1 MSTDV
6 WVILI
11 YLVFLVIIGWVF
23 KKFNSNTSDYFRGG
37 GNMLWWL
44 VGSTAFMTQFS
55 AWTFTGAASQA
66 YVSGFAIVF
75 LFMANAAGY
84 FLNYVY
90 FAPRFRQLRVV
101 TAAEALKMRFG
112 KPSEQ
117 TFIWFSMFD
126 GLVSAATWLSALAI
140 ISSAV
145 FNVPLETVIL
155 LTGIAVVAMSVTGG
169 AWAVVASDYV
179 QMLIIMSVTF
189 VCFIVAWGNTESIG
203 HIVSSYDGEFL
214 TGSGYGYAWL
224 FGFWVFMLVIK
235 QIFMMNN
242 TLNGYRYMCAKNSK
256 NARYGALFT
265 LCLALIGPIVWFFP
279 SWFMHA
285 YSPDFAQNFTA
296 LGSSAN
302 EAVFV
307 AFVSEYM
314 PAGMLGLLMAAMF
327 AASMSSMDSGL
338 NRNAGFFVRNF
349 YLTVIKPHATE
360 REMMRVSRIVTLCF
374 GALIIGISLFIN
386 SLKSMSLFEIL
397 LTASALI
404 TFPITIPAMLGMII
418 RKTPDWSGWGTLVV
432 GCMVSYSVGAWLSPE
447 FVNNVMGMDI
457 TAREWSDFRVAF
469 AIGAHTVITGGFFL
483 LSTLFY
489 KPEAQPNERAS
500 ERQEMWQRWE
510 TPVESVEEDS
520 AADAIDYGQKII
532 LGRLI
537 LIGSVMVMG
546 LSLLPNSLN
555 GRLIMLL
562 CGALLMIPAVLMLIS
577 ARGSKRA
584 MQRTMKRTM
593 QETQG
598 EPQAVYK

>member
-1 MSTDV
+1 MSIDV

-11 YLVFLVIIGWVF
+11 YLVFLVVIGWVF
-23 KKFNSNTSDYFRGG
+23 KNFNTNTSDYFRGG

-66 YVSGFAIVF
+66 YVSGFAIIF

-101 TAAEALKMRFG
+101 TAAEALKMRYG

-140 ISSAV
+140 ITSAV
-145 FNVPLETVIL
+145 FDVPLQTVIL
-155 LTGIAVVAMSVTGG
+155 LAGIAVVAMSVTGG

-189 VCFIVAWGNTESIG
+189 VCFFVAWGNTDSIG
-203 HIVSSYDGEFL
+203 SIVSSYDGEFL

-224 FGFWVFMLVIK
+224 FGFWVFMLIIK

-265 LCLALIGPIVWFFP
+265 LCLALIGPVVWFFP
-279 SWFMHA
+279 AWFMHA
-285 YSPDFAQNFTA
+285 YNPDFAQNFGM
-296 LGSSAN
+296 LGASAN

-349 YLTVIKPHATE
+349 YLSVIKPHANE
-360 REMMRVSRIVTLCF
+360 QEMLRVSRIVTLIF
-374 GALIIGISLFIN
+374 GAIIVGISLFIN

-404 TFPITIPAMLGMII
+404 TFPITIPAMLGLIV

-432 GCMVSYSVGAWLSPE
+432 GCMVSYAVGAWLSPE
-447 FVNNVMGMDI
+447 LVSSVMGMEI
-457 TAREWSDFRVAF
+457 SPREWSDFRVAF
-469 AIGAHTVITGGFFL
+469 AIGAHAIITGGFFL
-483 LSTLFY
+483 LSSLFY
-489 KPEAQPNERAS
+489 KSEAHSEKRAAER
-500 ERQEMWQRWE
+500 EEMWRRWE
-510 TPVESVEEDS
+510 TPVESTDADP
-520 AADAIDYGQKII
+520 AADAVDYGQKII

-537 LIGSVMVMG
+537 LIGSIMVMG
-546 LSLLPNSLN
+546 LSLLPNSTN
-555 GRLIMLL
+555 GRLVMLL
-562 CGALLMIPAVLMLIS
+562 CGALLMIPAVLMLFS
-577 ARGSKRA
+577 ARSSKRA
-584 MQRTMKRTM
+584 MKESEEKGQVAYR
-593 QETQG
+593 
-598 EPQAVYK
+598 

>member
-1 MSTDV
+1 MSIDV

-11 YLVFLVIIGWVF
+11 YLVFLVVIGWVF
-23 KKFNSNTSDYFRGG
+23 KNFNTNTSDYFRGG

-66 YVSGFAIVF
+66 YVSGFAIIF

-101 TAAEALKMRFG
+101 TAAEALKMRYG

-140 ISSAV
+140 ITSAV
-145 FNVPLETVIL
+145 FDVPLQTVIL
-155 LTGIAVVAMSVTGG
+155 LAGIAVVAMSVTGG

-189 VCFIVAWGNTESIG
+189 VCFFVAWGNTDSIG
-203 HIVSSYDGEFL
+203 SIVSSYDGEFL

-224 FGFWVFMLVIK
+224 FGFWVFMLIIK

-265 LCLALIGPIVWFFP
+265 LCLALIGPVVWFFP
-279 SWFMHA
+279 AWFMHA
-285 YSPDFAQNFTA
+285 YSPDFAQNFGM
-296 LGSSAN
+296 LGASAN

-349 YLTVIKPHATE
+349 YLSVIKPHANE
-360 REMMRVSRIVTLCF
+360 QEMLRVSRIVTLIF
-374 GALIIGISLFIN
+374 GAIIVGISLFIN

-404 TFPITIPAMLGMII
+404 TFPITIPAMLGLIV

-432 GCMVSYSVGAWLSPE
+432 GCMVSYAVGAWLSPGL
-447 FVNNVMGMDI
+447 VSSVMGMEI
-457 TAREWSDFRVAF
+457 SPREWSDFRVAF
-469 AIGAHTVITGGFFL
+469 AIGAHAIITGGFFL
-483 LSTLFY
+483 LSSLFY
-489 KPEAQPNERAS
+489 KSESHSEKRAAER
-500 ERQEMWQRWE
+500 EEMWRRWE
-510 TPVESVEEDS
+510 TPVESTDADP
-520 AADAIDYGQKII
+520 AADAVDYGQKII

-537 LIGSVMVMG
+537 LIGSIMVMG
-546 LSLLPNSLN
+546 LSLLPNSTN
-555 GRLIMLL
+555 GRLVMLL
-562 CGALLMIPAVLMLIS
+562 CGALLMIPAVLMLFS
-577 ARGSKRA
+577 ARSSKRA
-584 MQRTMKRTM
+584 MKESEEKGQVAYR
-593 QETQG
+593 
-598 EPQAVYK
+598 

>member
-1 MSTDV
+1 MSIDV

-23 KKFNSNTSDYFRGG
+23 KNFNTNTSDYFRGG

-66 YVSGFAIVF
+66 YVSGFAIIF
-75 LFMANAAGY
+75 LFGANAAGY

-101 TAAEALKMRFG
+101 TAAEALKMRYG

-140 ISSAV
+140 ITSAV
-145 FNVPLETVIL
+145 FDVPLQTVIL
-155 LTGIAVVAMSVTGG
+155 LAGIAVVAMSVTGG

-189 VCFIVAWGNTESIG
+189 VCFFVAWGNTDSIG
-203 HIVSSYDGEFL
+203 SIVSSYDGEFL

-224 FGFWVFMLVIK
+224 FGFWVFMLIIK

-265 LCLALIGPIVWFFP
+265 LCLALIGPIIWFFP
-279 SWFMHA
+279 AWFMHA
-285 YSPDFAQNFTA
+285 NSPDFAQNFPA
-296 LGSSAN
+296 LGASAN

-349 YLTVIKPHATE
+349 YLSIIKPDANETE
-360 REMMRVSRIVTLCF
+360 MLRVSRMVTLIF
-374 GALIIGISLFIN
+374 GAIIIGISLFIN

-404 TFPITIPAMLGMII
+404 TFPITIPAMLGLIV

-432 GCMVSYSVGAWLSPE
+432 GCMVSYGVGAWLSPE
-447 FVNNVMGMDI
+447 LVNSVMGMEI
-457 TAREWSDFRVAF
+457 SAREWSDFRVAF
-469 AIGAHTVITGGFFL
+469 AIGAHAVITGGFFL
-483 LSTLFY
+483 LSSLFY
-489 KPEAQPNERAS
+489 NAEKHSPERAA
-500 ERQEMWQRWE
+500 ERREMWRRWE
-510 TPVESVEEDS
+510 TPVESTDADP
-520 AADAIDYGQKII
+520 AADAVDYGQKII

-546 LSLLPNSLN
+546 LSLLPNSTN
-555 GRLIMLL
+555 GRLVMLL
-562 CGALLMIPAVLMLIS
+562 CGALLMIPAVLMLLS
-577 ARGSKRA
+577 ARSSKRA
-584 MQRTMKRTM
+584 MQNA
-593 QETQG
+593 EL
-598 EPQAVYK
+598 QASIAYK

>member
-1 MSTDV
+1 MSIDV

-11 YLVFLVIIGWVF
+11 YLVFLMVIGWVF
-23 KKFNSNTSDYFRGG
+23 KSFNANTSDYFRGG

-66 YVSGFAIVF
+66 YVSGFAIIF

-140 ISSAV
+140 ITSAV

-189 VCFIVAWGNTESIG
+189 VCFIVAWGNTESVS

-224 FGFWVFMLVIK
+224 FGFWVFMLIIK

-279 SWFMHA
+279 AWFMHA
-285 YSPDFAQNFTA
+285 YSPGFMENFSS
-296 LGSSAN
+296 LGAKAN

-349 YLTVIKPHATE
+349 YLPIIKPHATE
-360 REMMRVSRIVTLCF
+360 REMLRVSRFVTLSF
-374 GALIIGISLFIN
+374 GAIIIGISLFIN

-432 GCMVSYSVGAWLSPE
+432 GCMVSYTVGAWLSPE

-457 TAREWSDFRVAF
+457 TAREWSDFRVSL
-469 AIGAHTVITGGFFL
+469 AIGAHVVITGGFFL

-489 KPEAQPNERAS
+489 KPEAQSTEREA

-510 TPVESVEEDS
+510 TPVESIEADP

-537 LIGSVMVMG
+537 LIGSIMVMG
-546 LSLLPNSLN
+546 LSLLPNSTN

-562 CGALLMIPAVLMLIS
+562 CGAFIMIPAVLMLIS
-577 ARGSKRA
+577 ARSSKRA
-584 MQRTMKRTM
+584 MLIASNN
-593 QETQG
+593 
-598 EPQAVYK
+598 PQVAYK

>member
-1 MSTDV
+1 MSIDV

-11 YLVFLVIIGWVF
+11 YLVFLMVIGWVF
-23 KKFNSNTSDYFRGG
+23 KSFNANTSDYFRGG

-66 YVSGFAIVF
+66 YVSGFAIIF

-140 ISSAV
+140 ITSAV

-189 VCFIVAWGNTESIG
+189 VCFIVAWGNTESVS

-224 FGFWVFMLVIK
+224 FGFWVFMLIIK

-279 SWFMHA
+279 AWFMHA
-285 YSPDFAQNFTA
+285 YSPDFMESFSS
-296 LGSSAN
+296 LGAKAN

-349 YLTVIKPHATE
+349 YLPILKPHATE
-360 REMMRVSRIVTLCF
+360 REMLRVSRFVTLSF
-374 GALIIGISLFIN
+374 GAIIIGISLFIN

-432 GCMVSYSVGAWLSPE
+432 GCMVSYTVGAWLSPE

-457 TAREWSDFRVAF
+457 TAREWSDFRVSL
-469 AIGAHTVITGGFFL
+469 AIGAHVVITGGFFL

-489 KPEAQPNERAS
+489 KPEAQSTERAA

-510 TPVESVEEDS
+510 TPVESTEADP

-546 LSLLPNSLN
+546 LSLLPNSAN

-562 CGALLMIPAVLMLIS
+562 CGALIMIPAALMLLS
-577 ARGSKRA
+577 ARSSKRA
-584 MQRTMKRTM
+584 MQRASDN
-593 QETQG
+593 
-598 EPQAVYK
+598 PQVAYK

>member
-1 MSTDV
+1 MSIDV

-11 YLVFLVIIGWVF
+11 YLVFLVVIGWVF
-23 KKFNSNTSDYFRGG
+23 KNFNSNTSDYFRGG

-66 YVSGFAIVF
+66 FVSGFAIIF

-84 FLNYVY
+84 LLNYMY

-140 ISSAV
+140 ITSAV
-145 FNVPLETVIL
+145 FNVSIETIIL
-155 LTGIAVVAMSVTGG
+155 LAGIAVVAMSVTGG

-189 VCFIVAWGNTESIG
+189 VCFIVAWGNTDGIGSI
-203 HIVSSYDGEFL
+203 VASYDGEFL

-224 FGFWVFMLVIK
+224 FGFWVFMLIIK

-265 LCLALIGPIVWFFP
+265 LCLALLGPVVWFFP
-279 SWFMHA
+279 AWFMHA
-285 YSPDFAQNFTA
+285 YSPDFADNFGM
-296 LGSSAN
+296 LGASAN

-349 YLTVIKPHATE
+349 YLPIIKPHATE
-360 REMMRVSRIVTLCF
+360 AEMLRVSRFVTFGF
-374 GALIIGISLFIN
+374 GAIIIGIGLFIN

-404 TFPITIPAMLGMII
+404 TFPITIPAMLGLIV

-432 GCMVSYSVGAWLSPE
+432 GCMVSYGVGAWLSPE
-447 FVNNVMGMDI
+447 IVNSVMGMEI
-457 TAREWSDFRVAF
+457 SAREWSDFRVAF
-469 AIGAHTVITGGFFL
+469 AIGAHAVITGGFFL
-483 LSTLFY
+483 LSSLFY
-489 KPEAQPNERAS
+489 KPEKHSAERAA
-500 ERQEMWQRWE
+500 EREEMWRRWE
-510 TPVESVEEDS
+510 TPVESTDADP
-520 AADAIDYGQKII
+520 AADAVDYGQKII

-546 LSLLPNSLN
+546 LSLLPNSTN

-562 CGALLMIPAVLMLIS
+562 CGAFLMIPAVLMLVS
-577 ARGSKRA
+577 ARSSKRA
-584 MQRTMKRTM
+584 MHNAELK
-593 QETQG
+593 
-598 EPQAVYK
+598 ANVAYK

>member
-1 MSTDV
+1 MSIDV

-11 YLVFLVIIGWVF
+11 YLVFLMVIGWVF
-23 KKFNSNTSDYFRGG
+23 KNFNSDTSDYFRGG

-66 YVSGFAIVF
+66 YVSGFAIIF

-140 ISSAV
+140 ITSAV

-189 VCFIVAWGNTESIG
+189 VCFIVAWGNTESVS

-224 FGFWVFMLVIK
+224 FGFWVFMLIIK

-265 LCLALIGPIVWFFP
+265 LCLALVGPIVWFFP
-279 SWFMHA
+279 AWFMHA
-285 YSPDFAQNFTA
+285 YSPGFMENFSS
-296 LGSSAN
+296 LGAKAN

-349 YLTVIKPHATE
+349 YLPIIKPHATE
-360 REMMRVSRIVTLCF
+360 QEMLRVSRFVTLSF
-374 GALIIGISLFIN
+374 GAIIIGISLFIN

-432 GCMVSYSVGAWLSPE
+432 GCMVSYTVGAWLSPE
-447 FVNNVMGMDI
+447 LVNNMLGMDI
-457 TAREWSDFRVAF
+457 TAREWSDFRVSL
-469 AIGAHTVITGGFFL
+469 AIGAHVVITGGFFL

-489 KPEAQPNERAS
+489 KPEAQSTERAA

-510 TPVESVEEDS
+510 TPVESTEADP
-520 AADAIDYGQKII
+520 AADEIDYGQKII

-537 LIGSVMVMG
+537 LMGSIMVMG
-546 LSLLPNSLN
+546 LSLLPNSTN

-562 CGALLMIPAVLMLIS
+562 CGALIMIPAVLMLLS
-577 ARGSKRA
+577 ARSSKRA
-584 MQRTMKRTM
+584 MQMASDN
-593 QETQG
+593 
-598 EPQAVYK
+598 PQVAYK

>member
-1 MSTDV
+1 MSVDV

-11 YLVFLVIIGWVF
+11 YLVFLVVIGWVF
-23 KKFNSNTSDYFRGG
+23 KNFNANTSDYFRGG

-66 YVSGFAIVF
+66 YMSGFAIIF

-101 TAAEALKMRFG
+101 TAAEALKMRYG

-140 ISSAV
+140 ITSAV

-203 HIVSSYDGEFL
+203 HVVSSYDGEFL

-224 FGFWVFMLVIK
+224 FGFWVFMLIIK

-242 TLNGYRYMCAKNSK
+242 TLNGYRYICAKNSK

-265 LCLALIGPIVWFFP
+265 LCLALIGPIIWFFP
-279 SWFMHA
+279 AWFMHA
-285 YSPDFAQNFTA
+285 YSPDFTDNFA
-296 LGSSAN
+296 MLGAKAN

-307 AFVSEYM
+307 GFVSEYM

-349 YLTVIKPHATE
+349 YLPVIKPHATE
-360 REMMRVSRIVTLCF
+360 KEMMRVSRFVTLSF
-374 GALIIGISLFIN
+374 GVIIIGISLFIN
-386 SLKSMSLFEIL
+386 SLKSMSLFDIL

-432 GCMVSYSVGAWLSPE
+432 GCMVSYVIGAWLSPE

-457 TAREWSDFRVAF
+457 TDREWSDFRVSF
-469 AIGAHTVITGGFFL
+469 AIGAHVVITGGFFM

-489 KPEAQPNERAS
+489 KPEAQSAERAA
-500 ERQEMWQRWE
+500 ERVEMWQRWE
-510 TPVESVEEDS
+510 TPVESTEEDPAS
-520 AADAIDYGQKII
+520 DTIDYAQKIV

-537 LIGSVMVMG
+537 LIGSIMVMG
-546 LSLLPNSLN
+546 LSLLPNSMD

-562 CGALLMIPAVLMLIS
+562 CGGILLVPAILMLIS
-577 ARGSKRA
+577 ARAS
-584 MQRTMKRTM
+584 KRTM
-593 QETQG
+593 HKAELKTQT
-598 EPQAVYK
+598 V

>member
-1 MSTDV
+1 MSVDV

-11 YLVFLVIIGWVF
+11 YLVFLVVIGWVF
-23 KKFNSNTSDYFRGG
+23 KNFNANTSDYFRGG

-66 YVSGFAIVF
+66 YVSGFAIIF

-117 TFIWFSMFD
+117 AFIWFSMFD

-140 ISSAV
+140 ITSAV

-189 VCFIVAWGNTESIG
+189 VCFFVAWGNTESIG
-203 HIVSSYDGEFL
+203 TIVSSYDGEFL

-224 FGFWVFMLVIK
+224 FGFWVFMLIIK

-265 LCLALIGPIVWFFP
+265 LCLALLGPIVWFFP
-279 SWFMHA
+279 AWFMHA
-285 YSPDFAQNFTA
+285 YSPDFIESFTS
-296 LGSSAN
+296 LGAKAN

-349 YLTVIKPHATE
+349 YLPIIKPHATE
-360 REMMRVSRIVTLCF
+360 REMLRVSRFVTLSF
-374 GALIIGISLFIN
+374 GAIIIGISLFIN

-432 GCMVSYSVGAWLSPE
+432 GCMVSYTVGAWLSPE
-447 FVNNVMGMDI
+447 LVNNVLGMDI
-457 TAREWSDFRVAF
+457 TAREWSDFRVSL
-469 AIGAHTVITGGFFL
+469 AIGAHVVITGGFFL

-489 KPEAQPNERAS
+489 KPEAHSAERAA

-510 TPVESVEEDS
+510 TPVESTDADP

-546 LSLLPNSLN
+546 LSLLPNSMD

-562 CGALLMIPAVLMLIS
+562 CGALLMIPAVLMLLS
-577 ARGSKRA
+577 ARSSKRA
-584 MQRTMKRTM
+584 MQLASEKS
-593 QETQG
+593 EL
-598 EPQAVYK
+598 AYK

>member
-1 MSTDV
+1 MSIDV

-11 YLVFLVIIGWVF
+11 YLVFLMVIGWVF
-23 KKFNSNTSDYFRGG
+23 KNFNSDTSDYFRGG

-66 YVSGFAIVF
+66 YVSGFAIIF

-140 ISSAV
+140 ITSAV

-189 VCFIVAWGNTESIG
+189 VCFIVAWGNTESVS

-224 FGFWVFMLVIK
+224 FGFWVFMLIIK

-265 LCLALIGPIVWFFP
+265 LCLALVGPIVWFFP
-279 SWFMHA
+279 AWFMHA
-285 YSPDFAQNFTA
+285 YSPGFMENFSS
-296 LGSSAN
+296 LGAKAN

-349 YLTVIKPHATE
+349 YLPIIKPHATE
-360 REMMRVSRIVTLCF
+360 QEMLRVSRFVTLSF
-374 GALIIGISLFIN
+374 GAIIIGISLFIN

-432 GCMVSYSVGAWLSPE
+432 GCMVSYTVGAWLSPDL
-447 FVNNVMGMDI
+447 VNNMLGMDI
-457 TAREWSDFRVAF
+457 TAREWSDFRVSL
-469 AIGAHTVITGGFFL
+469 AIGAHVVITGGFFL

-489 KPEAQPNERAS
+489 KPEAQSTERAA

-510 TPVESVEEDS
+510 TPVESTEADP
-520 AADAIDYGQKII
+520 AADEIDYGQKII

-537 LIGSVMVMG
+537 LMGSIMVMG
-546 LSLLPNSLN
+546 LSLLPNSTN

-562 CGALLMIPAVLMLIS
+562 CGALIMIPAVLMLLS
-577 ARGSKRA
+577 ARSSKRA
-584 MQRTMKRTM
+584 MQMASNN
-593 QETQG
+593 
-598 EPQAVYK
+598 PQVAYK

>member
-1 MSTDV
+1 MSVDI

-11 YLVFLVIIGWVF
+11 YLVFLVVIGWVF
-23 KKFNSNTSDYFRGG
+23 KNFNANTSDYFRGG

-66 YVSGFAIVF
+66 YMSGFAIIF

-101 TAAEALKMRFG
+101 TAAEALKMRYG

-140 ISSAV
+140 ITSAV

-203 HIVSSYDGEFL
+203 HVVSSYDGEFL

-224 FGFWVFMLVIK
+224 FGFWVFMLIIK

-242 TLNGYRYMCAKNSK
+242 TLNGYRYICAKNSK

-265 LCLALIGPIVWFFP
+265 LCLALIGPIIWFFP
-279 SWFMHA
+279 AWFMHA
-285 YSPDFAQNFTA
+285 YSPDFTDNFA
-296 LGSSAN
+296 MLGAKAN

-307 AFVSEYM
+307 GFVSEYM

-349 YLTVIKPHATE
+349 YLPVIKPHATE
-360 REMMRVSRIVTLCF
+360 KEMMRVSRFVTLSF
-374 GALIIGISLFIN
+374 GVIIIGISLFIN
-386 SLKSMSLFEIL
+386 SLKSMSLFDIL

-432 GCMVSYSVGAWLSPE
+432 GCIVSYVVGAWLSPE

-457 TAREWSDFRVAF
+457 TAREWSDFRVSL
-469 AIGAHTVITGGFFL
+469 AIGAHVVITGGFFM

-489 KPEAQPNERAS
+489 KPEAQSAERTA

-510 TPVESVEEDS
+510 TPVESTEEDP
-520 AADAIDYGQKII
+520 AADAVDYAQKIV

-537 LIGSVMVMG
+537 LIGSIMVMG
-546 LSLLPNSLN
+546 LSLLPNSMD

-562 CGALLMIPAVLMLIS
+562 CGGILLVPAVLMLIS
-577 ARGSKRA
+577 ARASKRA
-584 MQRTMKRTM
+584 MHKA
-593 QETQG
+593 ELKTQ
-598 EPQAVYK
+598 AA

>member
-1 MSTDV
+1 MTVDV

-23 KKFNSNTSDYFRGG
+23 KNFNANTSDYFRGG

-66 YVSGFAIVF
+66 YVSGFAIIF

-101 TAAEALKMRFG
+101 TAAEALRMRYG

-117 TFIWFSMFD
+117 TFIWFSMLD

-140 ISSAV
+140 ITSAV

-155 LTGIAVVAMSVTGG
+155 LAGIAVVAMSVTGG

-189 VCFIVAWGNTESIG
+189 VCFFVAWGSTDSIG
-203 HIVSSYDGEFL
+203 TIISSYDGEFL

-224 FGFWVFMLVIK
+224 FGFWVFMLIIK

-265 LCLALIGPIVWFFP
+265 LCLALIGPVVWFFP
-279 SWFMHA
+279 AWFMHA
-285 YSPDFAQNFTA
+285 YSPEFAQNFTS
-296 LGSSAN
+296 LGASAN

-349 YLTVIKPHATE
+349 YLSVIKPHATE
-360 REMMRVSRIVTLCF
+360 QEMLRVSRIVTLCF
-374 GALIIGISLFIN
+374 GAIIIGISLFIN

-404 TFPITIPAMLGMII
+404 TFPITIPAMLGLIV

-432 GCMVSYSVGAWLSPE
+432 GCMVSYAVGAWLSPE
-447 FVNNVMGMDI
+447 LVNSVTGMEI
-457 TAREWSDFRVAF
+457 SPREWSDFRVAF
-469 AIGAHTVITGGFFL
+469 AIGAHAVITGGFFL
-483 LSTLFY
+483 LSSLFY
-489 KPEAQPNERAS
+489 KAEAHSPERAA

-510 TPVESVEEDS
+510 TPVESTDADP
-520 AADAIDYGQKII
+520 AADAVDYGQKII

-546 LSLLPNSLN
+546 LSLLPNSTN

-562 CGALLMIPAVLMLIS
+562 CGALLMIPAILMLFS
-577 ARGSKRA
+577 ARSSKRA
-584 MQRTMKRTM
+584 MQIAEMNS
-593 QETQG
+593 QV
-598 EPQAVYK
+598 AYK

>member
-1 MSTDV
+1 MSIDV

-11 YLVFLVIIGWVF
+11 YLVFLIVIGWVF
-23 KKFNSNTSDYFRGG
+23 KKFNANTSDYFRGG

-66 YVSGFAIVF
+66 YMSGFAIVF

-101 TAAEALKMRFG
+101 TAAEALRMRYG

-140 ISSAV
+140 ITSAV

-224 FGFWVFMLVIK
+224 FGFWVFMLIIK

-265 LCLALIGPIVWFFP
+265 LCLALVGPIIWFFP
-279 SWFMHA
+279 AWFMHA
-285 YSPDFAQNFTA
+285 YSPDFAQNFSA
-296 LGSSAN
+296 LGASAN

-307 AFVSEYM
+307 GFVSEYM

-349 YLTVIKPHATE
+349 YLTIIKPHATE
-360 REMMRVSRIVTLCF
+360 REMLLVSRFVTLGF

-404 TFPITIPAMLGMII
+404 TFPITIPAMLGMVI

-432 GCMVSYSVGAWLSPE
+432 GCMVSYAVGAWLSPE
-447 FVNNVMGMDI
+447 LVNSVLGI
-457 TAREWSDFRVAF
+457 EISPREWSDFRVAF
-469 AIGAHTVITGGFFL
+469 AIGAHAVITGGFFM

-489 KPEAQPNERAS
+489 KPEAQSTERAA
-500 ERQEMWQRWE
+500 ERHEMWQRWE
-510 TPVESVEEDS
+510 APVGSDEADE

-537 LIGSVMVMG
+537 LIGSIMVMG
-546 LSLLPNSLN
+546 LSLLPNSTN

-562 CGALLMIPAVLMLIS
+562 CGALLMIPAVLMLLA
-577 ARGSKRA
+577 ARSSKRA
-584 MQRTMKRTM
+584 MQLAEADA
-593 QETQG
+593 QV
-598 EPQAVYK
+598 AYK

>member
-1 MSTDV
+1 MSIDV

-11 YLVFLVIIGWVF
+11 YLVFLMVIGWVF
-23 KKFNSNTSDYFRGG
+23 KNFNTNTSDYFRGG

-66 YVSGFAIVF
+66 YVSGFAIIF

-140 ISSAV
+140 ITSAV

-189 VCFIVAWGNTESIG
+189 VCFFVAWGNTESVGSI
-203 HIVSSYDGEFL
+203 ISSYDGEFL

-224 FGFWVFMLVIK
+224 FGFWVFMLIIK

-279 SWFMHA
+279 AWFMHA
-285 YSPDFAQNFTA
+285 YSPDFMESFSS
-296 LGSSAN
+296 LGAKAN

-349 YLTVIKPHATE
+349 YLPIIKPHATE
-360 REMMRVSRIVTLCF
+360 QEMLRVSRFVTLSF
-374 GALIIGISLFIN
+374 GAIIIGISLFIN

-432 GCMVSYSVGAWLSPE
+432 GCMVSYTVGAWLSPE
-447 FVNNVMGMDI
+447 LVNNMLGMDI
-457 TAREWSDFRVAF
+457 TAREWSDFRVSL
-469 AIGAHTVITGGFFL
+469 AIGAHVVITGGFFL

-489 KPEAQPNERAS
+489 KPEAQSTERAA

-510 TPVESVEEDS
+510 TPVESTEADP

-546 LSLLPNSLN
+546 LSLLPNSAN

-562 CGALLMIPAVLMLIS
+562 CGALIMIPAVLMLLS
-577 ARGSKRA
+577 ARSSKRA
-584 MQRTMKRTM
+584 MQIASNN
-593 QETQG
+593 
-598 EPQAVYK
+598 PQVAYK

>member
-1 MSTDV
+1 MSVDV

-11 YLVFLVIIGWVF
+11 YLVFLVVIGWVF
-23 KKFNSNTSDYFRGG
+23 KKFNANTSDYFRGG

-66 YVSGFAIVF
+66 YMSGFAIVF

-101 TAAEALKMRFG
+101 TAAEALRMRYG

-140 ISSAV
+140 ITSAV

-224 FGFWVFMLVIK
+224 FGFWVFMLIIK

-265 LCLALIGPIVWFFP
+265 LCLALVGPIIWFFP
-279 SWFMHA
+279 AWFMHA
-285 YSPDFAQNFTA
+285 YSPDFAQNFSA
-296 LGSSAN
+296 LGASAN

-307 AFVSEYM
+307 GFVSEYM

-349 YLTVIKPHATE
+349 YLTIIKPHATE
-360 REMMRVSRIVTLCF
+360 REMLLVSRFVTLGF
-374 GALIIGISLFIN
+374 GVLIIGISLFIN

-418 RKTPDWSGWGTLVV
+418 RKTPDWSGWGTLAV
-432 GCMVSYSVGAWLSPE
+432 GCMVSYAVGAWLSPE
-447 FVNNVMGMDI
+447 LVNSVLGI
-457 TAREWSDFRVAF
+457 EISPREWSDFRVAF
-469 AIGAHTVITGGFFL
+469 AIGAHAVITGGFFI

-489 KPEAQPNERAS
+489 KPEAQSTERAA
-500 ERQEMWQRWE
+500 ERHEMWQRWE
-510 TPVESVEEDS
+510 TPVGSEEADD

-537 LIGSVMVMG
+537 LIGSIMVMG
-546 LSLLPNSLN
+546 LSLLPNSTN
-555 GRLIMLL
+555 DRLIMLL
-562 CGALLMIPAVLMLIS
+562 CGALLMIPAVLMLFA
-577 ARGSKRA
+577 ARSSKRA
-584 MQRTMKRTM
+584 MKLA
-593 QETQG
+593 ETGAQV
-598 EPQAVYK
+598 AYN